1 MLDQLRALAVFA
13 TVADAG
19 SFRGA
24 ARRLGIS
31 ASVVS
36 HHVTSLERF
45 LDTPLIYRSTRKL
58 SLTAAGQQL
67 AQSARTM
74 LDSAQEGFGRISR
87 ESASPTGRL
96 RITAP
101 AILQYAR
108 FVTRVSTFMKHY
120 PKVELSI
127 NFSDRQHNIVEEGLD
142 LALRIGWLQ
151 DSSLKARKL
160 VDGGLML
167 CASPHYLQEQ
177 PALHRPEDLTQLEM
191 INLVGTPTNIRL
203 QARKGRKSERAVRM
217 SHRITVDSGFAA
229 KRMAVEGCGLV
240 MLPDFFLRDS
250 IADGSL
256 VEVLTDWRAPTFGIY
271 AVWPDNAGTNA
282 LRTLFVNFVAL
293 IARTEEETDRQMVE
307 IP

>member
-1 MLDQLRALAVFA
+1 MLDHLRALAVFSK
-13 TVADAG
+13 VAEAG
-19 SFRGA
+19 SFRAA
-24 ARRLGIS
+24 ARQLGIS

-67 AQSARTM
+67 AYSAEAM
-74 LDSAQEGFGRISR
+74 LDAAQEGFGRISR
-87 ESASPTGRL
+87 QSASPSGSL

-108 FVTRVSTFMKHY
+108 FVIRVSTFMKHY
-120 PKVELSI
+120 PKVEMSI

-151 DSSLKARKL
+151 DSALKSRKL
-160 VDGGLML
+160 ADGGLML
-167 CASPHYLQEQ
+167 CASPDYLREK
-177 PALHRPEDLTQLEM
+177 PVLRHPDDLAQLD
-191 INLVGTPTNIRL
+191 IVNLVGTPTTLRL
-203 QARKGRKSERAVRM
+203 QSANTKAGEQTVRM

-229 KRMAVEGCGLV
+229 KRMAIEGCGLV

-250 IADGSL
+250 VADGSL
-256 VEVLTDWRAPTFGIY
+256 VEVLPDWRAPTFGIY
-271 AVWPDNAGTNA
+271 AVWPDNPGTNA
-282 LRTLFVNFVAL
+282 LRRLFVDYIAL
-293 IARTEEETDRQMVE
+293 IAKTGEETDRH
-307 IP
+307 IAD

>member
-1 MLDQLRALAVFA
+1 MLDHLRALAVFSK
-13 TVADAG
+13 VAEAG
-19 SFRGA
+19 SFRAA
-24 ARRLGIS
+24 ARQLGIS

-67 AQSARTM
+67 SHSAASM
-74 LDSAQEGFGRISR
+74 LDAAQEGFGRISR
-87 ESASPTGRL
+87 HSASPTGSL

-120 PKVELSI
+120 PKVEMSI

-151 DSSLKARKL
+151 DSSLKSRKL
-160 VDGGLML
+160 ADGGLMM
-167 CASPHYLQEQ
+167 CASPDYLQGK
-177 PALHRPEDLTQLEM
+177 PLPCGPEDLGQLD
-191 INLVGTPTNIRL
+191 IVNLVGTPTTLRL
-203 QARKGRKSERAVRM
+203 QPRGANTGEKTVRM

-250 IADGSL
+250 VADGSL
-256 VEVLTDWRAPTFGIY
+256 VEVLPEWRAPTFGIY
-271 AVWPDNAGTNA
+271 AVWPDNPGTNA
-282 LRTLFVNFVAL
+282 LRTLFVDYIAL
-293 IARTEEETDRQMVE
+293 IAKTGEETDRRMAG
-307 IP
+307 